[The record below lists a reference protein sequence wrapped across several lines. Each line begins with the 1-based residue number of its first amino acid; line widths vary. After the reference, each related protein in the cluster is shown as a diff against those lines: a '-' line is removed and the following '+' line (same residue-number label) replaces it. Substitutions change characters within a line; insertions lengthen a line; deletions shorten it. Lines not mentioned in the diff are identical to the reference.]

1 MTFCVSFFL
10 LTQISGQSPKDSLIR
25 NVQLARTDSAKAV
38 ALFSL
43 ADLLAFSN
51 PDTSEILARS
61 AISIT
66 EKNRFTLLQ
75 GGAYQNLAL
84 SFHVRGML
92 DSAQKYY
99 LKAIPFHLENK
110 DSLRIAGSFNN
121 LGVTYNQQGN
131 FPKSLKYY
139 QESLN
144 IKLALGQT
152 EASSKTLNNMGIIY
166 FDQKDYAKAMEY
178 YLRALELERTLD
190 NPKGLSRT
198 LGNIGLTYLETN
210 EAELALRYYH
220 EAFQLV
226 DTLQSPCTTLY
237 ASNGLGHAYSKLEKR
252 DSAKYYLL
260 KALNEAREC
269 QEQTIQTS
277 TLLALG
283 QIYEKEGSHEIAES
297 YLLESAQIADQN
309 NFKTHFKNANQ
320 ALYEFYKNRN
330 ETTKAL
336 RYLEASYA
344 LRDSLFNEDLTAQL
358 TTLELTFDFQQEKD
372 SLEFVKQAEILTYDT
387 KLKRQGFIQLITAAG
402 LLIAVVLVIIIY
414 RYNRLKQKANQEL
427 TVKNQQI
434 SEALAE
440 REVLLQEVH
449 HRVKNNLQVVSSLL
463 NIQSKFLD
471 NEDAKMALV
480 QGRNRVISMSM
491 IHEKLY
497 KSQNL
502 SKIDIAEYLS
512 ELVNELFDSY
522 QIGDADI
529 TLKQDIEPVQLPLET
544 SIHLGLIANELISN
558 SLKYAFQNVSEGLIE
573 ISLKQT
579 ENQYCFM
586 VKDNGPGVSGLE
598 ELEKSYGFRIVKS
611 LVRGLSGTLDVDL
624 SAGISIKVCFP
635 GDH

>member
-1 MTFCVSFFL
+1 M